1 MPPAKRNRAFP
12 TGNALLYISL
22 LSVAFGRV
30 RPIQGRTLFL
40 FHRGWVYV
48 KTHLPVLFLLGCI
61 VVGSALFHHLGEP
74 FHHCRVVV
82 SKEGT
87 GFGIQCGDPFHVL
100 RGQRKVEHFQIFL
113 HPLPVGGFWDDH
125 HAPLQMPAEN
135 DLCHGFCRILRQFLP
150 AQGL

>member
-1 MPPAKRNRAFP
+1 M
-12 TGNALLYISL
+12 GNALLYISL
-22 LSVAFGRV
+22 SSVVFGRV

-61 VVGSALFHHLGEP
+61 VVGFALFHHLGEP